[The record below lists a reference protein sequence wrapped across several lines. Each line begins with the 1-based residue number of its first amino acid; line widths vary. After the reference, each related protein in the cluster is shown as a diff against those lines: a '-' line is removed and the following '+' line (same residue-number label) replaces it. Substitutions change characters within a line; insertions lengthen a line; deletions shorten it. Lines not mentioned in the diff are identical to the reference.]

1 MLIHFGYRIASV
13 RFISPK
19 HHIESS
25 FEADGE
31 EKQGWF
37 GITVLSSACA
47 LPHGAPRFSSR
58 GPQVGDGSSVS
69 CSTLSM
75 LADKVPDKVVFTCII
90 ILVSYLSYVES
101 FLNLKRLLARVLFLF
116 PSKKIKRDLVL
127 FFNFQ
132 DHVSTKM

>member
-1 MLIHFGYRIASV
+1 MLIHFGYSIASV
-13 RFISPK
+13 HFISPK

-31 EKQGWF
+31 ENQGWF

-47 LPHGAPRFSSR
+47 LPHGVPRFSSR
-58 GPQVGDGSSVS
+58 GPQVGEGSSVS
-69 CSTLSM
+69 WSTLSTS
-75 LADKVPDKVVFTCII
+75 ADKVPTGGLHVYNH
-90 ILVSYLSYVES
+90 SYLSYVES

-116 PSKKIKRDLVL
+116 PSKKIKLNLIL

-132 DHVSTKM
+132 DHLSTKMYNG